1 MTAGA
6 DLPTTDLVADGACS
20 DPGELAPAFP
30 GVRSRLGVVA
40 ALLVF
45 AGVAWW
51 ASAVRM
57 RGMDAGP
64 GTSLGALGW
73 FAGVWAVM
81 MAAMML
87 PSLAP
92 TAATYATLTRR
103 REPSRWLLF
112 AGGYLFVWSATGV
125 LAYGLFSLGQNL
137 LTTDLRWQTGGRW
150 LAASVL
156 ITAALYELT
165 TAKEACLRRCR
176 SPQRYLRATWRD
188 GRSGAFEMGIH
199 SGGWCLGC
207 TWALMAAL
215 FALGVMSLT
224 WMALVATL
232 IALEKLSTRPR
243 AATIAAAAL
252 LIALALAM
260 LTVPHDV
267 PGLIVPYSQSAM
279 HAMKEMP

>member
-6 DLPTTDLVADGACS
+6 DLLSTELVADNPRA
-20 DPGELAPAFP
+20 DPGELAAALAA
-30 GVRSRLGVVA
+30 VRSRLGVVA
-40 ALLVF
+40 VVLAV
-45 AGVAWW
+45 AGIAWW
-51 ASAVRM
+51 ATAARM
-57 RGMDAGP
+57 AGMDAGP
-64 GTSLGALGW
+64 GTSLGTLGW
-73 FAGVWAVM
+73 FAGVWTVM

-92 TAATYATLTRR
+92 TAAIYATLTRR

-125 LAYGLFSLGQNL
+125 LAYGLFTLGQNL
-137 LTTDLRWQTGGRW
+137 LATDLRWQTGGRW
-150 LAASVL
+150 LAAAVL

-165 TAKEACLRRCR
+165 PAKEACLRWCR
-176 SPQRYLRATWRD
+176 SPQRVLPATWRE
-188 GRSGAFEMGIH
+188 GWSGAFAMGAH

-232 IALEKLSTRPR
+232 VALEKLGTRPR

-252 LIALALAM
+252 LIALALAI
-260 LTVPHDV
+260 LTIPHDI
-267 PGLIVPYSQSAM
+267 PGLIVPDSNGAVM
-279 HAMKEMP
+279 R

>member
-6 DLPTTDLVADGACS
+6 ELLTTGLVADSPRS
-20 DPGELAPAFP
+20 DPGELAAAFAA
-30 GVRSRLGVVA
+30 VRSRLGVVA
-40 ALLVF
+40 VLLSV
-45 AGVAWW
+45 AGIAWW
-51 ASAVRM
+51 ATVVRM
-57 RGMDAGP
+57 AGMDAGP

-73 FAGVWAVM
+73 FAGLWAVM

-92 TAATYATLTRR
+92 TAAIYATLTRR

-125 LAYGLFSLGQNL
+125 LAYGLFALAQNL

-150 LAASVL
+150 MAAGVL

-165 TAKEACLRRCR
+165 AAKEACLRWCR
-176 SPQRYLRATWRD
+176 SPQRFLRATWRD
-188 GRSGAFEMGIH
+188 GRSGAFAMGVR

-232 IALEKLSTRPR
+232 VALEKLSTRPR
-243 AATIAAAAL
+243 AATVAAAAL

-267 PGLIVPYSQSAM
+267 PGLIVPDSRSAM
-279 HAMKEMP
+279 HAIKGMP